1 MEEKVNAVMLRA
13 ADYGENDKIL
23 TLFSLE
29 KGVLTAK
36 IRGVKKAGAKLK
48 FAAEPFCFAEYV
60 LAERQGRRTVAH
72 AALLDGF
79 YELRTDLDKF
89 YAGAAVLEFVRAFC
103 PENLPAEGVFLA
115 AVQALKALSYGD
127 EPPRHV
133 LVRFL
138 LSVLPEAGYAI
149 RTDACADCGR
159 QELSRAFFDFE
170 EGVVYCSS
178 CAPGRATEVSVHTVE
193 ALNALAPGGSGA
205 AEEKYVGRALKL
217 LSRYLAVKG
226 GVNLRA
232 IGELFAGE

>member
-1 MEEKVNAVMLRA
+1 M
-13 ADYGENDKIL
+13 
-23 TLFSLE
+23 
-29 KGVLTAK
+29 
-36 IRGVKKAGAKLK
+36 
-48 FAAEPFCFAEYV
+48 
-60 LAERQGRRTVAH
+60 
-72 AALLDGF
+72 
-79 YELRTDLDKF
+79 
-89 YAGAAVLEFVRAFC
+89 LEFVRAFC

-170 EGVVYCSS
+170 EGAVYCSS